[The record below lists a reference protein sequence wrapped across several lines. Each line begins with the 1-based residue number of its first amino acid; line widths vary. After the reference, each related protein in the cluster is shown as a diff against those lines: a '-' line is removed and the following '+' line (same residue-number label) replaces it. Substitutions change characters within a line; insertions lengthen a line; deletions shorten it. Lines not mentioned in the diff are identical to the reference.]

1 MSEKKR
7 GERKTSRKESELV
20 LREISGRMH
29 FFDSSPGCYVFFFLR
44 SVGQG
49 RIGERRKKADF
60 RAGNAGGKKNCT
72 SGFGARETPTIRN
85 D

>member
-29 FFDSSPGCYVFFFLR
+29 FFDSSPGCYVFFSFFCALLA
-44 SVGQG
+44 
-49 RIGERRKKADF
+49 K
-60 RAGNAGGKKNCT
+60 GG
-72 SGFGARETPTIRN
+72 
-85 D
+85 

>member
-29 FFDSSPGCYVFFFLR
+29 FFDSSVAMFSFFLL

-60 RAGNAGGKKNCT
+60 RAGNAGGKKKLH
-72 SGFGARETPTIRN
+72 IRVWRKRN
-85 D
+85 AHNT